1 MDRLLTAM
9 KVFVASAQAG
19 NFSLAARRMEL
30 STSTVSAMIR
40 GLENHLGIRLIN
52 RTTRRMHLT
61 DDGKAYFE
69 RCRHILAEIED
80 AENAITSNRV
90 QPKGHL
96 KVDLPTGFGRQYLVP
111 ALSVFTEKY
120 PDVKLTL
127 LMTDRQADLVDAG
140 VDIALRAG
148 RLEDSTFM
156 ARRVYTARFVACA
169 SPAFLAR
176 HGVPRSPQHLANY
189 SCLGFIYPLTDK
201 VIPWIFRKDGKTHRH
216 LPDGHLNMNSADALM
231 EAALCGEGIIYSYD
245 ISVARPIAAGGLVPI
260 LEQWSTLSTPL
271 SLVYPQSRHLS
282 AKVRAFSDFVAGLF
296 PPSRGE
302 VHPVEPKP
310 IPRKQTVTKRKAVAA

>member
-61 DDGKAYFE
+61 DDGKTYFE
-69 RCRHILAEIED
+69 RCKHILAEIED
-80 AENAITSNRV
+80 TENSIASNRV

-111 ALSVFTEKY
+111 ALSAFTEKY

-169 SPAFLAR
+169 SPSFLAR

-201 VIPWIFRKDGKTHRH
+201 VIPWVFRKDGKTYRH
-216 LPDGHLNMNSADALM
+216 QPDGHLNMNSADALM
-231 EAALCGEGIIYSYD
+231 EAALYGEGIIYSYD
-245 ISVARPIAAGGLVPI
+245 ISVARAVASGGLVPI
-260 LEQWSTLSTPL
+260 LESWKTLTTPL

-296 PPSRGE
+296 PASRAE
-302 VHPVEPKP
+302 PHVDDVKPVSRKP
-310 IPRKQTVTKRKAVAA
+310 AASRKAVSA